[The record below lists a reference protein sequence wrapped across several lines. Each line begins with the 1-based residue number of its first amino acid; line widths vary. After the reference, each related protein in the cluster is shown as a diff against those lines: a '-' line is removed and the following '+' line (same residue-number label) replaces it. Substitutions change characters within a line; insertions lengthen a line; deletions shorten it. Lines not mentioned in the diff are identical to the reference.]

1 MASFLTQLA
10 ANVAD
15 VTGSPGTPAT
25 MPTAPSL
32 RTATRT
38 ALLKM
43 LALDDDADPS
53 TNSTTAPVVTAGQ
66 WKVLILDSEGR
77 DVLTPVLNLS
87 DLRDAGVTVH
97 MSLGAPRQPL
107 RDVPAVYFVSPTAA
121 NIARIIDD
129 IAANLYEAFYLH
141 FTSSLPR
148 ALLEQLAQSLVQRDA
163 AHRVAK
169 VMDQY
174 LPFRVLEDG
183 LFSLAVPRAFATV
196 HAPGTSESQMELL
209 VDQVATGLFGVCT
222 TLGSVPVLRYARGNA
237 AELIATRLEAKL
249 RDAAM
254 NPRNGLFD
262 ADAPR
267 PVLVLLDRHAD
278 LATMVAHSWL
288 YSALVH
294 DVLDLKLNRIACA
307 VDENGQTVQKT
318 FDIDAGTD
326 FIWRAHAGMPFP
338 EVAEAVDV
346 ELNKYKQEAQDILS
360 ATGATS
366 LEEMNSMDTPLNT
379 KQLQSALTQLPA
391 LTARK
396 RVIDTHMQVATAL
409 LSAIQARGL
418 DVLFETEQKLT
429 RAAVAD
435 IVKDPSRDP
444 VDKLRLILVYDLTA
458 HDPVAADVADWLA
471 HVRSQAPE
479 LPYLA
484 AADWLKSQRALLAA
498 TASASNAPAAPAP
511 AQPARGGNAV
521 GAQGG
526 GDLFGRFNRL
536 AETLQ
541 LGNAYETLVGAAASW
556 LGRHVPTAVRH
567 VECVLDGV
575 PDDRLGTLDPRL
587 PRGARG
593 AVTNGGGAAPA
604 RSAIVVMVGG
614 GNYLEYQQLQE
625 VARSKKRTVV
635 YGATEILN
643 AKEFLQQLAELGVAR
658 T

>member
-15 VTGSPGTPAT
+15 VTGSPGTPASL
-25 MPTAPSL
+25 PTAPSL

-43 LALDDDADPS
+43 LALDDEVDPS
-53 TNSTTAPVVTAGQ
+53 TSSTTTPVVTAGQ

-87 DLRDAGVTVH
+87 DLRDTGVTVH

-121 NIARIIDD
+121 NITRIIDD

-196 HAPGTSESQMELL
+196 HAPGTSESQMEAL

-237 AELIATRLEAKL
+237 AELIAARLEAKL

-294 DVLDLKLNRIACA
+294 DVLDLKLNRIACS
-307 VDENGQTVQKT
+307 VDENGQKVQKT

-429 RAAVAD
+429 RTAVAE
-435 IVKDPSRDP
+435 IVKDPQRDP
-444 VDKLRLILVYDLTA
+444 VDKLRLILVYELTA
-458 HDPVAADVADWLA
+458 HDPVASDVADWLA
-471 HVRSQAPE
+471 HVRTQAPE
-479 LPYLA
+479 MPYLA

-498 TASASNAPAAPAP
+498 TASTAPAVPAPAP
-511 AQPARGGNAV
+511 PARGGNAP

-556 LGRHVPTAVRH
+556 LGRHVPAAVRH
-567 VECVLDGV
+567 VEGVLDGV
-575 PDDRLGTLDPRL
+575 PDDRLGMLDPRL

-593 AVTNGGGAAPA
+593 AVANGAASAAPA

-614 GNYLEYQQLQE
+614 GNYLEYQQVQE
-625 VARSKKRTVV
+625 VARSKKRAVV
-635 YGATEILN
+635 YGATEMLN